1 MSAKTFA
8 ELISDD
14 LFNQT
19 MIFFLQIIY
28 WKFNDFKSGVK
39 TLQSLILNYKKIN

>member
-19 MIFFLQIIY
+19 MIFFHQIINWKNLPKSIKKTY
-28 WKFNDFKSGVK
+28 WLLTFLGG
-39 TLQSLILNYKKIN
+39 QSE

>member
-14 LFNQT
+14 LFHQT
-19 MIFFLQIIY
+19 MIFF
-28 WKFNDFKSGVK
+28 GVEK
-39 TLQSLILNYKKIN
+39 TLQSLIFD